1 MKTSKNLFEGIV
13 SFDNLLLAVSKAAK
27 GKREEQS
34 VLKFYNHF
42 EENLWQIISELR
54 NKTYQPGSYKTFSIY
69 KSKPRQ
75 ISAAPF
81 RDRVVHHALIAI
93 VGPILE
99 RGFIFDTYA
108 NRVGKGTHKAIARYQ
123 HYLIKYAYALKCD
136 IRKYFPSIDH
146 EILKSLLRR
155 KIACADT
162 LWLIET
168 IIDNSNPQVEHLH
181 YFPGDTLFTPPE
193 RRRGLPIGNLTSQ
206 WFANYYLSFF
216 DHYVKEVLH
225 CKGYVRYVDDCV
237 LLSNSKQELWE
248 WKRAIDQVLEQYR
261 LILNPQRT
269 ELYPSTEG
277 KSFLGQRVFQSHRLL
292 PAENVRRAK
301 RRIQCLL
308 IAKPDTIRQALSGWV
323 GHARQADTR
332 NLRRL
337 ISGRILSG
345 KLLLMK
351 PMQSESGQKL
361 SSNP

>member
-13 SFDNLLLAVSKAAK
+13 AFENVLSAAQKAAK

-81 RDRVVHHALIAI
+81 RDRVVHHALITV

-99 RGFIFDTYA
+99 RSFIFDTYA

-123 HYLIKYAYALKCD
+123 HYLTKYAYALKCD

-146 EILKSLLRR
+146 EILKALLRR

-181 YFPGDTLFTPPE
+181 YFPGDTLFTPHE

-308 IAKPDTIRQALSGWV
+308 LAKPANIRQTLSGWF